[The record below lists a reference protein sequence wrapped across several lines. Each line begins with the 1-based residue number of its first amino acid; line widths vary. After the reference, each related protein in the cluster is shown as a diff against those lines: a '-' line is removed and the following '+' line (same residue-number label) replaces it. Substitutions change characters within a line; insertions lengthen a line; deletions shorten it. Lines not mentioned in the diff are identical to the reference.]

1 MINQNYI
8 AVICFNQEIGR
19 ISMDHTLTKS
29 YFQYNENFLNQTS
42 PLNLFP
48 ATGIIRKTNQV
59 QVFSQFSGSTFR
71 GLPPMF
77 ADSLP
82 DDFGNTMFN
91 QFLQTK
97 NLSLGELSPLQ
108 QLSYVSNRGMG
119 ALEYLPA
126 VDLSGKNEIAIA
138 IDEIVSLLNHILTDK
153 KDAAFAEMNHENLL
167 NVFKI
172 GSSAGGVRPK
182 IIISEHKE
190 SGLIY
195 TGDVFTSDAY
205 RHYIVK
211 LDLEQDAAQLK
222 QDYFPREKVEFAY
235 YLTAKE
241 LGIEMMASKLIDD
254 RHFAT
259 LRFDRVGGKKKH
271 ILTATGLTGWDFKN
285 RAVSSYENLFDLAI
299 FLSIPRKEINQ
310 LFKRMVFNLVFA
322 NTDDHLKNHAFALH
336 ENTNTWHLTPAYDLT
351 FAINPFLNYSRVTRA
366 MSINGKREEFALN
379 DLIQLADKHT
389 ILDAKTIIK
398 EVLSGIEIW
407 EKNCTALGLSD
418 DLIRKMKGNFQL
430 L

>member
-19 ISMDHTLTKS
+19 ISMDHTFTKS
-29 YFQYNENFLNQTS
+29 YFQYNENFLNQTD

-48 ATGIIRKTNQV
+48 ATGVIRKTNQV

-126 VDLSGKNEIAIA
+126 VDLSGKNEIAI
-138 IDEIVSLLNHILTDK
+138 DEIASLLNHILTDK

-190 SGLIY
+190 NGLIY

-211 LDLEQDAAQLK
+211 LDLESEAAHLK
-222 QDYFPREKVEFAY
+222 PDYFPREKVEFAY

-241 LGIEMMASKLIDD
+241 LGIEMMESKLIDD

-259 LRFDRVGGKKKH
+259 LRFDRVAGKKKH
-271 ILTATGLTGWDFKN
+271 ILTATGLTGWDYKN

-322 NTDDHLKNHAFALH
+322 NTDDHLKNHSFALD

-351 FAINPFLNYSRVTRA
+351 YAVNPFLNYSRITRA
-366 MSINGKREEFALN
+366 MSINGKREEIALN

-389 ILDAKTIIK
+389 ILDAKTIIN

-418 DLIRKMKGNFQL
+418 DLIRKMKGHFQL

>member
-1 MINQNYI
+1 
-8 AVICFNQEIGR
+8 
-19 ISMDHTLTKS
+19 MDHTLTKS
-29 YFQYNENFLNQTS
+29 YFQYNENFLNQTD

-48 ATGIIRKTNQV
+48 ATGVIRKTNQV

-91 QFLQTK
+91 QFLQAK

-108 QLSYVSNRGMG
+108 LLSYVSNRGMG

-126 VDLSGKNEIAIA
+126 VDLSGKNEIA

-195 TGDVFTSDAY
+195 TGDVFTSDEY
-205 RHYIVK
+205 RHY
-211 LDLEQDAAQLK
+211 
-222 QDYFPREKVEFAY
+222 R
-235 YLTAKE
+235 
-241 LGIEMMASKLIDD
+241 
-254 RHFAT
+254 
-259 LRFDRVGGKKKH
+259 
-271 ILTATGLTGWDFKN
+271 GL
-285 RAVSSYENLFDLAI
+285 L
-299 FLSIPRKEINQ
+299 
-310 LFKRMVFNLVFA
+310 
-322 NTDDHLKNHAFALH
+322 
-336 ENTNTWHLTPAYDLT
+336 
-351 FAINPFLNYSRVTRA
+351 
-366 MSINGKREEFALN
+366 
-379 DLIQLADKHT
+379 
-389 ILDAKTIIK
+389 
-398 EVLSGIEIW
+398 
-407 EKNCTALGLSD
+407 
-418 DLIRKMKGNFQL
+418 
-430 L
+430 

>member
-1 MINQNYI
+1 MINHDYI

-19 ISMDHTLTKS
+19 ISMDHTFTKS
-29 YFQYNENFLNQTS
+29 YFQYNENFLNQTN

-48 ATGIIRKTNQV
+48 ETGVIRKTNQV

-108 QLSYVSNRGMG
+108 LLSYVSNRGMG

-126 VDLSGKNEIAIA
+126 VDLSGKNEIA

-211 LDLEQDAAQLK
+211 LDLESEAAHLK
-222 QDYFPREKVEFAY
+222 PNYYPREKVEFAY

-271 ILTATGLTGWDFKN
+271 ILTATGLTGWDYKN
-285 RAVSSYENLFDLAI
+285 RAVSSYENLFDLAL
-299 FLSIPRKEINQ
+299 FLTIPRKEINQ

-322 NTDDHLKNHAFALH
+322 NTDDHLKNHAFALD

-351 FAINPFLNYSRVTRA
+351 FAINPFLNYSRITRA
-366 MSINGKREEFALN
+366 MSINGKREEIAMN
-379 DLIQLADKHT
+379 DLMQLANKHT

-398 EVLSGIEIW
+398 DVLSGIEIW
-407 EKNCTALGLSD
+407 EKNCTALGLPD
-418 DLIRKMKGNFQL
+418 ALTRKMKSHFQL

>member
-19 ISMDHTLTKS
+19 ISMDHTFTKS
-29 YFQYNENFLNQTS
+29 YFQYNENFLNQTD

-48 ATGIIRKTNQV
+48 ATGVIRKTNQV

-126 VDLSGKNEIAIA
+126 VDLSGKNEIAI
-138 IDEIVSLLNHILTDK
+138 DEIVSLLNHILTDK

-211 LDLEQDAAQLK
+211 LDLESEAAHLK
-222 QDYFPREKVEFAY
+222 PDYFPREKVEFAY

-241 LGIEMMASKLIDD
+241 LGIEMMESKLIDD

-271 ILTATGLTGWDFKN
+271 ILTATGLTGWDYKN

-299 FLSIPRKEINQ
+299 FLTIPRKEINQ

-322 NTDDHLKNHAFALH
+322 NTDDHLKNHSFALD
-336 ENTNTWHLTPAYDLT
+336 ENTNTWHLAPAYDLT

-366 MSINGKREEFALN
+366 MSVNGKRENINLKDIMKIAETYQINDTKIIIDQIKNAVHLFEEQCIELN
-379 DLIQLADKHT
+379 VNNQV
-389 ILDAKTIIK
+389 IK
-398 EVLSGIEIW
+398 
-407 EKNCTALGLSD
+407 
-418 DLIRKMKGNFQL
+418 KMKAYFIRI
-430 L
+430 